1 MTVVTL
7 LKEKYFI
14 GVTFNVRSLVHYN
27 HSEKHGG
34 SPADM
39 GLRKEL
45 RVPHLDPQAT
55 GSKHRDTLAK
65 LLLMRPQSPP
75 PQ

>member
-7 LKEKYFI
+7 IKEKYFI

-39 GLRKEL
+39 GLGK
-45 RVPHLDPQAT
+45 
-55 GSKHRDTLAK
+55 S
-65 LLLMRPQSPP
+65 
-75 PQ
+75 